1 MGGSG
6 MVPMKYGF
14 KMAFV
19 FESMDETCW
28 KNNSILQ
35 DMEVEVWDNN
45 IIVQLALPRNCKSY
59 KVGTNIDDMKE
70 YPLNHPLRTFKKK
83 MDKLKN
89 TKSKID
95 GDLDGLKKTAQNHKK
110 FEEEE
115 KRHSSGESV
124 DSCYSESTP
133 PESESESHGEESER
147 GNIHVQRNLPP
158 ALVKTSSTSDCP
170 Q

>member
-1 MGGSG
+1 M
-6 MVPMKYGF
+6 Y
-14 KMAFV
+14 V
-19 FESMDETCW
+19 F
-28 KNNSILQ
+28 ILQ
-35 DMEVEVWDNN
+35 
-45 IIVQLALPRNCKSY
+45 
-59 KVGTNIDDMKE
+59 
-70 YPLNHPLRTFKKK
+70 
-83 MDKLKN
+83 N

-115 KRHSSGESV
+115 NNFVSSEEEKERHSSGESV

-147 GNIHVQRNLPP
+147 GNIHAQRNLPP

-170 Q
+170 QTSKDLLEQKDEAGWQSKEKNQPRGILKRCVRRCFSESHATSQATNDRRHDSVYSVVVDATAIAIASAGAS